1 MILNKE
7 NILNIFEKN
16 NLGKIIQTDF
26 GKGIETDNYNAFVL
40 SCLTETGYVTNKSY
54 GLNFHGLLKIF
65 NSAYKYSL
73 IAGIY
78 IIIKEKL
85 SLNLILIILLKSTLL
100 Y

>member
-78 IIIKEKL
+78 NNQGKIEFNFNPKL
-85 SLNLILIILLKSTLL
+85 T